1 MADLSGYIDFD
12 LLLDFTQNKII
23 LTDTGNYPVG
33 VRQTLTG
40 IVKITQPDGIS
51 VQGTF
56 IPVPDIVWNGTDLTQ
71 AIKELR
77 LTSKA
82 TAQQGTYTIVYQIYD
97 GVTVTTLTRQFQ
109 LAIQNRHKNQRV
121 I

>member
-1 MADLSGYIDFD
+1 MADLSGYINFD

-33 VRQTLTG
+33 VEPTLTG

-56 IPVPDIVWNGTDLTQ
+56 VPTPDIVWDGTNLTK
-71 AIKELR
+71 ATKELR
-77 LTSKA
+77 LTAQGKP
-82 TAQQGTYTIVYQIYD
+82 QQGTYTVVYQIYD
-97 GVTVTTLTRQFQ
+97 GTTVTTLTRQFQ
-109 LAIQNRHKNQRV
+109 LAYTKPV
-121 I
+121 